1 MKLSGHSFSLYR
13 LIDKWLQTDREIHIS
28 TGNSCMNCQGA
39 LRSHVRACLSVKF
52 MLIVFL
58 PHTKH
63 MRLHRSRCSYVHLSL
78 KSEMAIALI
87 HMARGSPWVV
97 LSCEGM
103 TSPSMKRGAL
113 LQYVL
118 TTIFAKGGQRLCMFF
133 IAASLF
139 RKLKSLLASIWA
151 VQLLSGRPLVCLS

>member
-1 MKLSGHSFSLYR
+1 
-13 LIDKWLQTDREIHIS
+13 
-28 TGNSCMNCQGA
+28 
-39 LRSHVRACLSVKF
+39 
-52 MLIVFL
+52 
-58 PHTKH
+58 
-63 MRLHRSRCSYVHLSL
+63 
-78 KSEMAIALI
+78 MAIALI

-139 RKLKSLLASIWA
+139 RKLKTLLASTSSTASVWSSTCVSVIA
-151 VQLLSGRPLVCLS
+151 CTPASQPLL